1 MSDLSPSPAGP
12 VKLRIRFSKL
22 GKVRW
27 TSHRDVA
34 RMWERAFRRVR
45 LELAYSE
52 GYSPRPKVAF
62 GLALPTG
69 HESLAEYLDVEL
81 IAGADVGPG
90 GLEGLVARLSDALPA
105 GVDATAAIEIPP
117 GTSSLQ
123 EAVTSCDWRWRVGFV
138 DAPGID
144 VPEEWLTQQAASVM
158 AASELVITRQRKGK
172 EIEEDIRPSILDL
185 KVTQDGWVEADLA
198 SQPRSIR
205 PADVIAAFEPVPKGQ
220 QGASTPSGPSAGI
233 DQLDVRRIAQWISR
247 DGARREPIELS
258 ADATGAAHAW
268 GRAS

>member
-1 MSDLSPSPAGP
+1 
-12 VKLRIRFSKL
+12 
-22 GKVRW
+22 
-27 TSHRDVA
+27 
-34 RMWERAFRRVR
+34 MWERAFRRVH

-81 IAGADVGPG
+81 AAGADVGPG
-90 GLEGLVARLSDALPA
+90 GLEALVARLSEALPA

-117 GTSSLQ
+117 GTPSLQ
-123 EAVTSCDWRWRVGFV
+123 EAVTSCDWRWRVTFV
-138 DAPGID
+138 DSPGFD
-144 VPEEWLTQQAASVM
+144 VPQEWLTQRVASVM
-158 AASELVITRQRKGK
+158 AASEVVITRQRKGK

-205 PADVIAAFEPVPKGQ
+205 PADVVAAFGRERDN
-220 QGASTPSGPSAGI
+220 AI

-247 DGARREPIELS
+247 DGARREPVELS